1 MNLKCCYTC
10 DKKLVCKY
18 YDYDDPRA
26 FAGECRLF
34 YEKRKTIDTQP
45 KRQIEQKPKNIEP
58 KLEVASVADK
68 QTVYV
73 GRKMYRVY
81 QHPNAGWVARVTT
94 VQKNTQ
100 FEMQTDLGVKVFYTQ
115 AEAQAKAYELNH
127 NNK

>member
-18 YDYDDPRA
+18 YDYDDPRS

-34 YEKRKTIDTQP
+34 YEKKKTTDTP
-45 KRQIEQKPKNIEP
+45 KRQTEQKPKSLEP

-68 QTVYV
+68 QMVYI

-81 QHPNAGWVARVTT
+81 NHPNAGWVARITT
-94 VQKNTQ
+94 VRVPTIDDIKS
-100 FEMQTDLGVKVFYTQ
+100 DLGVKVFFTLE
-115 AEAQAKAYELNH
+115 EAQAKARELNH
-127 NNK
+127 NK